1 MVRKKP
7 FLIILRRKMDEKLA
21 KVLKGFRIEG
31 SPVSCD
37 RYGRGHINDTYLAR
51 TDSGAGYILQR
62 INHRIF
68 KDVPALMRNIAG
80 VTAYINAKLTDSGK
94 EALKLIPTADG
105 QNYLHTD
112 DGEYYRLYNFIN
124 AVSIDIPSSPRLM
137 YLCGKGYGNFQK
149 LLDGYPADSLSESI
163 PRFHDTNDRFKKF
176 VAALKADPMG
186 RVKEVSAEIDFFLSR
201 KGYCK
206 KITSLIASGDMPL
219 RVTHNDTKLNN
230 VLIDL
235 GRDEFAAVIDLDTVM
250 PGSIV
255 YDFGDGIRSG
265 ANTGAEDERDLSLV
279 NFNMEMY
286 KAYTRGF
293 MEEVAPVLAPSEIE
307 NMAFGALLMTFECGM
322 RFLTDHIEGDK
333 YFRIHREGHNLD
345 RARTQI
351 KMVTEMENK
360 INYMN
365 EIVRYYAVENQNS
378 RIHQD

>member
-1 MVRKKP
+1 
-7 FLIILRRKMDEKLA
+7 MDEKLA

-360 INYMN
+360 INDMN

>member
-360 INYMN
+360 INDMN

>member
-1 MVRKKP
+1 
-7 FLIILRRKMDEKLA
+7 
-21 KVLKGFRIEG
+21 
-31 SPVSCD
+31 
-37 RYGRGHINDTYLAR
+37 
-51 TDSGAGYILQR
+51 
-62 INHRIF
+62 
-68 KDVPALMRNIAG
+68 
-80 VTAYINAKLTDSGK
+80 
-94 EALKLIPTADG
+94 
-105 QNYLHTD
+105 
-112 DGEYYRLYNFIN
+112 
-124 AVSIDIPSSPRLM
+124 
-137 YLCGKGYGNFQK
+137 LCGKGYGNFQK

-360 INYMN
+360 INDMN

>member
-1 MVRKKP
+1 
-7 FLIILRRKMDEKLA
+7 
-21 KVLKGFRIEG
+21 
-31 SPVSCD
+31 
-37 RYGRGHINDTYLAR
+37 
-51 TDSGAGYILQR
+51 
-62 INHRIF
+62 
-68 KDVPALMRNIAG
+68 
-80 VTAYINAKLTDSGK
+80 
-94 EALKLIPTADG
+94 
-105 QNYLHTD
+105 
-112 DGEYYRLYNFIN
+112 
-124 AVSIDIPSSPRLM
+124 
-137 YLCGKGYGNFQK
+137 
-149 LLDGYPADSLSESI
+149 
-163 PRFHDTNDRFKKF
+163 
-176 VAALKADPMG
+176 MG
-186 RVKEVSAEIDFFLSR
+186 RVKEVSRGDRFLPLPQGLLQKDYLAYR
-201 KGYCK
+201 KRRY
-206 KITSLIASGDMPL
+206 AL

-293 MEEVAPVLAPSEIE
+293 MGGGSPRAGPIRNREYG
-307 NMAFGALLMTFECGM
+307 FRALLMTFECGM

-360 INYMN
+360 INDMN

-378 RIHQD
+378 RDTPRLRTCSRMSPAAIASSTPRYRITTTGENLVFVFDCVEDSPVVFGDKDNDKLYKGDVVEVMITLGRPERYLEEA